1 MSQSVVQ
8 DLVNAGIHFGH
19 RASRWNPRMAPF
31 IYGKRN
37 AIHIID
43 IRETL
48 KGLLRAK
55 KFLTQTVN
63 KGGDILF
70 VGTKRQA
77 RQSIIEHADR
87 VKMHYV
93 VERWLGGT
101 LTNFRTIRSRLE
113 RLEELEGLVDG
124 PRWQS
129 DFSKKMQSVLTRE
142 LKKIQRNLGGIR
154 NMNRVPAAMVI
165 VDSKKEHNAVREAR
179 ALGIP
184 TICLL
189 DTDADPA
196 DANIPIPGND
206 DSMRSIELIIS
217 HLADA
222 CAEGLKGRPAKIE
235 GDAEMANAMDG
246 PPQRRRQRPA
256 QPKPAAEAAPKT
268 ADAAPQAEAAKPATE
283 PQPQATSGAESTPSS
298 ESVSTSS

>member
-1 MSQSVVQ
+1 MSESIVQ
-8 DLVNAGIHFGH
+8 ELINAGIHFGH
-19 RASRWNPRMAPF
+19 RASRWNPKMAPF

-37 AIHIID
+37 SIHIID

-55 KFLTQTVN
+55 KFLGQTVSR
-63 KGGDILF
+63 GGDVLF

-77 RQSIIEHADR
+77 RQSIREHADR
-87 VKMHYV
+87 TNMHYV

-113 RLEELEGLVDG
+113 RLDELESLVES

-129 DFSKKMQSVLTRE
+129 DFSKKMQSVLSRE
-142 LKKIQRNLGGIR
+142 LRKIQRNLGGIR
-154 NMNRVPAAMVI
+154 KMSRLPAAMVI
-165 VDSKKEHNAVREAR
+165 VDSKKEHNAVREAQS
-179 ALGIP
+179 LGIP

-189 DTDADPA
+189 DTDGDPA

-206 DSMRSIELIIS
+206 DSMRSIDLVMR

-222 CAEGLKGRPAKIE
+222 CAEGMKGRPLRSE
-235 GDAEMANAMDG
+235 AEQEMGPVDG
-246 PPQRRRQRPA
+246 GPSRRRQRGDGPRPQQAGKA
-256 QPKPAAEAAPKT
+256 Q
-268 ADAAPQAEAAKPATE
+268 ADAGDAAA
-283 PQPQATSGAESTPSS
+283 SS
-298 ESVSTSS
+298 ESADQAANAPSATESVSSNAEATTTGN